1 MRGFNWAIRMVL
13 SGEQSQ
19 EMCGSNGAAATRLKE
34 FCDAFPYVRAP
45 AGVVGWLEE
54 RRVYL

>member
-1 MRGFNWAIRMVL
+1 MVL